1 MGLSLHDAHLLL
13 TAGGGMR
20 ALIGGELL
28 LYAYHLPLLIIT
40 P

>member
-1 MGLSLHDAHLLL
+1 MMHTYYSLL
-13 TAGGGMR
+13 GGGMR

-40 P
+40 L